1 MAMGWGCGRLL
12 ESSGRSLEIDFTSL
26 VNGKKVKF
34 QKDRLCKE
42 CALEESFPVLCPTTI
57 AKDSW
62 VMHSSVIGTL
72 CHGSFEE
79 NAEEGL
85 EDLAFM
91 FVLDL
96 RNRSFKDAEQK
107 D

>member
-1 MAMGWGCGRLL
+1 M
-12 ESSGRSLEIDFTSL
+12 
-26 VNGKKVKF
+26 
-34 QKDRLCKE
+34 
-42 CALEESFPVLCPTTI
+42 
-57 AKDSW
+57 
-62 VMHSSVIGTL
+62 MHSSVIGTL